1 VAHLPKGSVKI
12 RFGECVLDAETR
24 QVLRSGKEIHLSPKA
39 FELLLLLVVNRPKAL
54 SKRQL
59 HEAIWPATFVT
70 DDSLARLI
78 TEIRA
83 AIGDDAREPRFL
95 RTVYGFGYAFADSVV
110 AIRDTGNPL
119 SHVPRCWL
127 TCEGREVLLTR
138 GENIIGRD
146 PDAVVRLDSAR
157 ISRRHARI
165 LINDFDAILEDAG
178 SKNGTYLR
186 GERITS
192 PAALADGDEI
202 RVGPFVLRFQ
212 VSAALAPTETEN
224 E

>member
-1 VAHLPKGSVKI
+1 MKI

-24 QVLRSGKEIHLSPKA
+24 QVFRGAKEIHLAPKA
-39 FELLLLLVVNRPKAL
+39 FELLTLLVANRPKAL
-54 SKRQL
+54 SKREL

-83 AIGDDAREPRFL
+83 AIGDDAREARFV
-95 RTVYGFGYAFADSVV
+95 RTVYGYGYAFTDSAA
-110 AIRDTGNPL
+110 AIRDAGDHL
-119 SHVPRCWL
+119 SRTSRCWV
-127 TCEGREVLLTR
+127 TCEGRDVPLTE

-146 PDAVVRLDSAR
+146 PEAVVRLDSAR

-165 LINDFDAILEDAG
+165 LINDFDMILEDAG

-186 GERITS
+186 GERITTPS
-192 PAALADGDEI
+192 ALAHGAEI
-202 RVGPFVLRFQ
+202 RVGPFVLTFQ
-212 VSAALAPTETEN
+212 VRAALAPTETASE
-224 E
+224 